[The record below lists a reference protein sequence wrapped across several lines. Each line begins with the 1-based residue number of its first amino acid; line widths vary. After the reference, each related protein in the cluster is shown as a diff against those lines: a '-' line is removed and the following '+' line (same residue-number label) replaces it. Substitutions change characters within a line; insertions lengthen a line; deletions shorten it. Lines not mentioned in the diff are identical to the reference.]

1 MAKGTNSLSKTAV
14 WILLGLLI
22 LGLGGFGAT
31 NLSGTIRTVG
41 QVGDKYIDVQDYAR
55 NLQQEI
61 SAVGAETGSPLTFAR
76 AQAIGLDRAVL
87 ARLVRASALDHET
100 DQLGLSVGDEV
111 LRDEILNIPAFRGLD
126 GNFDRDAYRFA
137 LEQSGSSE
145 GQFEAQLRDEVAR
158 TLLQGAMMSGVRM
171 PDTYAQTIVSFLG
184 ETRDFTWVRLGVS
197 DLAEPLAEP
206 SDEELRAHYDANIDA
221 FQLPESKRITYAVLL
236 PNMLLGAID
245 IDEDVLRA
253 EYDSRIDQ
261 YNIPEKRLVERL
273 VYLDEASAERAAAQL
288 EVDGT
293 TFEALVQERGLALS
307 DVDLGDVSRL
317 ELDAAGEA
325 VFGADVGDVV
335 GPLPSSLGP
344 ALFRVNAV
352 LPAQTTSFEDARD
365 FIHEELSRDAARRQV
380 AVLAEDYDNE
390 LAAGATLEDLAAE
403 TDMELGS
410 IDWFAA
416 SGEGLGAY
424 DAFRDAA
431 QALTEDDFPE
441 IVTLEDGG
449 VVAMRLEETLPRRP
463 LPFEEAK
470 LSVQGSLE
478 AERTEALLTEQAEAV
493 LPALEAGESFASQ
506 QLDSIVETD
515 LDRSAFVQGTPPA
528 FMTEVFEMAPGDVRL
543 ISGFGAIFVVRLDDI
558 TPIADNA
565 EAQAEAEGLSAE
577 IGQILAAELFNIY
590 GEDVVL
596 RANPQINQQA
606 LDAVH
611 VNFP

>member
-41 QVGDKYIDVQDYAR
+41 QVGDKHIDVQDYAR

-87 ARLVRASALDHET
+87 ARLVRASALDHEA

-171 PDTYAQTIVSFLG
+171 PETYAQTIVSFIG
-184 ETRDFTWVRLGVS
+184 ETRDFTWVRLGIS
-197 DLAEPLAEP
+197 DLAEPLVEP
-206 SDEELRAHYDANIDA
+206 TDEELRAHYDANIDD

-236 PNMLLGAID
+236 PNMLLGSID
-245 IDEDVLRA
+245 IDDDVLRA

-325 VFGADVGDVV
+325 VFSANVGDVV
-335 GPLPSSLGP
+335 GPLQSSLGP

-352 LPAQTTSFEDARD
+352 LPAQTTSFEDARN

-463 LPFEEAK
+463 LPFDEAK
-470 LSVQGSLE
+470 LSVQGNLE
-478 AERTEALLTEQAEAV
+478 AERTEAQLTEQAEAV

-543 ISGFGAIFVVRLDDI
+543 ISGFGAIFVVRLDGI

-565 EAQAEAEGLSAE
+565 EAQAEADGLSAE